1 MAKIDAIIPVEKFR
15 FKKIQKFK
23 LVSRPMNFWIVFP
36 FLKIVMVF
44 NIFLFLCFYSF
55 FVISLLFFIF
65 EKFGSKRKL
74 YFYFFFLEIFYLP
87 FFLSLGGMVGRRVK
101 GQRLWWVE
109 RCILIRTEQVD
120 REGTREQNFGNSSSS
135 KILHST
141 NDADV
146 TSFFIVHEWSWT
158 RMTRGP
164 IKIQKSRIVYSNSFM
179 YISHKTEL
187 F

>member
-1 MAKIDAIIPVEKFR
+1 MNFKSCFH
-15 FKKIQKFK
+15 FKKSLWF
-23 LVSRPMNFWIVFP
+23 LTFSCFSVSI
-36 FLKIVMVF
+36 LSS
-44 NIFLFLCFYSF
+44 LFLCFFLISKNLGQKENYISIFSF
-55 FVISLLFFIF
+55 WKFFIC
-65 EKFGSKRKL
+65 
-74 YFYFFFLEIFYLP
+74 P

-120 REGTREQNFGNSSSS
+120 REGSREQNFGNSSSS

>member
-1 MAKIDAIIPVEKFR
+1 
-15 FKKIQKFK
+15 
-23 LVSRPMNFWIVFP
+23 
-36 FLKIVMVF
+36 MVF

-55 FVISLLFFIF
+55 FVISLFFFNF

-74 YFYFFFLEIFYLP
+74 YFYFFFLKIFYLP

-120 REGTREQNFGNSSSS
+120 REGSREQNFGNSSSS

-164 IKIQKSRIVYSNSFM
+164 IKIRKSRIVYSNSFM

>member
-1 MAKIDAIIPVEKFR
+1 MKNSALKYKNSNWLAVLWIFKLCFH
-15 FKKIQKFK
+15 FKKS
-23 LVSRPMNFWIVFP
+23 LW
-36 FLKIVMVF
+36 FLTFSCFSFSILSS
-44 NIFLFLCFYSF
+44 LFLCFNF
-55 FVISLLFFIF
+55 NF

>member
-1 MAKIDAIIPVEKFR
+1 MEKIDAIIPVEKFR
-15 FKKIQKFK
+15 FTKIKKFK
-23 LVSRPMNFWIVFP
+23 LVSRPMNLWILFP
-36 FLKIVMVF
+36 FQKIVMVF

-55 FVISLLFFIF
+55 FVISL
-65 EKFGSKRKL
+65 
-74 YFYFFFLEIFYLP
+74 FFLILKNLGQKENYISIFSFWKFFYLP